1 LAAAVRA
8 VEFEHG
14 VGFDARPPERVL
26 RRRPPTYFRVDIE
39 DRSALMSLD
48 IPAVLEDGLARLPT
62 RVAGLL
68 LVAYL
73 AVGVVSTVAAQTLS
87 LAVVNSL
94 QDSLPSD
101 AAATPTTPGMGGE
114 ALALDV
120 GLPVAVV
127 LFLAQVVLAQV
138 VGVVGIRTFVSEARH
153 SFPTGVTR
161 NLPWVVLN
169 ALVAGFVVNVLIG
182 IGTILLVIP
191 GIYLAVALYFVQFEV
206 IVEERN
212 AIDALRTG
220 WALTK
225 GERLGVFLL
234 LLVIFAIGLASAVP
248 SIVLGF
254 VGAPQV
260 ATVLTS
266 VVVGA
271 VAGIVG
277 VAIGARAYVQLKPD
291 EWSPP
296 GGSVDDAGYRTP
308 RP

>member
-1 LAAAVRA
+1 
-8 VEFEHG
+8 
-14 VGFDARPPERVL
+14 
-26 RRRPPTYFRVDIE
+26 
-39 DRSALMSLD
+39 MSLD
-48 IPAVLEDGLARLPT
+48 IPAVLEDGFSRLLT

-73 AVGVVSTVAAQTLS
+73 VVGVISTVTAQTLS
-87 LAVVNSL
+87 LAVFDAFRS
-94 QDSLPSD
+94 SLPSD
-101 AAATPTTPGMGGE
+101 AATTPTTPGMGGN

-120 GLPVAVV
+120 GLPVAIA
-127 LFLAQVVLAQV
+127 LFLAQIVLAQI
-138 VGVVGIRTFVSEARH
+138 VGIVGIRTFVSEARR
-153 SFPTGVTR
+153 SFPTGVAR

-169 ALVAGFVVNVLIG
+169 ALVAGFIVNVLIG

-220 WALTK
+220 WELTK

-234 LLVIFAIGLASAVP
+234 LLVIFAIGIATAVP

-254 VGAPQV
+254 VGAP
-260 ATVLTS
+260 TVVVVLVS

-271 VAGIVG
+271 VAGVIG

-291 EWSPP
+291 GWSSP
-296 GGSVDDAGYRTP
+296 GGGADARFHRAP
-308 RP
+308 RS